1 MNSIDRIKNH
11 HFSCSAGGGFVGRSV
26 LRPRVLGCA
35 FVFLVSMTVAGASGA
50 NFLDTY
56 KGSPYQDGL
65 HPKGGQPIPGRVECA
80 YYDRGGEGVAYHDS
94 DSKNNGSGG
103 LNPADG
109 TYLNQ
114 FRMEEGVDTSYTKF
128 RDTIDNSPYDRVLPL
143 ENQLYVG
150 WTEPG
155 EWFNLS
161 VEVAQAGLYTTDLLY
176 TSNRGGSISIDV
188 NGKPAGGPLT
198 IASTF
203 DASDPIAWRQWH
215 HWNMTPGIVQL
226 QLPAGRSVLT
236 VHILTG
242 GNMNLAYFN
251 FRKV

>member
-1 MNSIDRIKNH
+1 VERRSFR
-11 HFSCSAGGGFVGRSV
+11 SCLSRFVLIALFTTSAI
-26 LRPRVLGCA
+26 
-35 FVFLVSMTVAGASGA
+35 GASGKR
-50 NFLDTY
+50 FRDTY
-56 KGSPYQDGL
+56 KGSPYQDSH
-65 HPKGGQPIPGRVECA
+65 HPGGAQRIPGRVEFA

-128 RDTIDNSPYDRVLPL
+128 RDVIDNSPYDRVQPP

-155 EWFNLS
+155 EWFNIS
-161 VEVAQAGLYTTDLLY
+161 VRVARAGVYTADLLY

-188 NGKPAGGPLT
+188 NGKAASGPVS

-215 HWNMTPGIVQL
+215 HWNLKRGLVQL
-226 QLPAGRSVLT
+226 RLPAGENVLT

-242 GNMNLAYFN
+242 GNMNLAYFD
-251 FRKV
+251 FKRP